1 MKNFKVSVQLIIGFV
16 VLLLFIISLGVI
28 SYRQTARIHEQTEI
42 IYNHPLQ
49 VRTAIGKLQADILL
63 MRLGTRNLMLAENQS
78 EHEEALIQ
86 MKKAETDA
94 YKQFQVLRER
104 FLGPQEEVDA
114 AYEDFLIW
122 KTLREENNKMA
133 LGGNSIAKIKKSVNP
148 DGPVGIARDKMLNHI
163 NVIDRF
169 AQKKAISLY
178 EESNKLNDTLNIEL
192 ILLFCVVL
200 IFVSILLNILLQNI
214 RKPIKDLTEATNSF
228 REGNLAARSNIA
240 LTNEFG
246 KLSESFNLMV
256 EKIQSDIELTEKTE
270 KLAAAM
276 LSVDNS
282 HEFFREFLPV
292 LAQLTNSQMAAVF
305 LLTEDK
311 QQFVHY
317 ESVGLT
323 KDIEDYSFSATG
335 LHGEFG
341 AVLASHKIEHIK
353 NIPHDTL
360 FVFKTVSGKIVPRE
374 VITIPVLAGREVI
387 AIISLASVRKYSD
400 HSNQLITR
408 MFDIVTARVEGIL
421 TYRKMRKFSKQLSIQ
436 NDELEIQ
443 RREMEQQSLELTE
456 QNREL
461 EMQKEQLHEASRLKT
476 NFLSNMSHELRT
488 PLNSVIALSGVLNR
502 RLVNKIPTDEYS
514 YLEVIER
521 NGKHLLS
528 LINDILDISRIESG
542 REEVEISKFDLNS
555 LISDVVSMIQP
566 QAKQKSIELVQF
578 MPEKELLIETD
589 FAKCQHIL
597 QNLVANAVK
606 FTEVGKVEVSA
617 KRNGNELEIFVQDTG
632 IGISEQHLPHIFDE
646 FRQADGSTSR
656 RFGGTG
662 LGLAIAR
669 KYANLLGGNVTV
681 KSVIDQGSEF
691 VLRLPLAY
699 QADGKKLQEP
709 EIGQT
714 FNRPNYKSPQKPNSQ
729 KTILIVE
736 DSEPAA
742 IQIKD
747 ILSENDYSILD
758 ARDGQQAL
766 SMISQTI
773 PDAMILDL
781 MMPGVDG
788 FEVLKSLREVE
799 ETAHVPVLILTAKH
813 ITKEDLRV
821 LKRNNVHQLIQKGD
835 VNRNE
840 LLNAVA
846 SMVSTEQPDKPELP
860 LQQIIGK
867 PVVLVVEDNADN
879 MITVKA
885 IMANHFTV
893 VEAIDGVEAVEVAKT
908 THPNLILMD
917 ISLPGIDGV
926 EAFTQIRKIKELDEV
941 PVIALTASALVADR
955 EVILAHGFDDYLAKP
970 IDEKIFFET
979 INRVLYGK

>member
-1 MKNFKVSVQLIIGFV
+1 MKNLKVSAQLIIGF
-16 VLLLFIISLGVI
+16 LIMLLFIIILGVM
-28 SYRQTARIHEQTEI
+28 SYRQTEKIHAQTEI

-49 VRTAIGKLQADILL
+49 VRTALGKLQADILV
-63 MRLGTRNLMLAENQS
+63 MRLGTRNLMLAENMA

-86 MKKAETDA
+86 MKLAETDA

-104 FLGPQEEVDA
+104 FLGPQEEVEA
-114 AYEDFLIW
+114 AYSDFLAW
-122 KTLREENNKMA
+122 KTAREENNRIA
-133 LGGNSIAKIKKSVNP
+133 LGTGGIAKIKTSVR
-148 DGPVGIARDKMLNHI
+148 DSGTVGIARNKMLAHI
-163 NVIDRF
+163 AVIDGF
-169 AQKKAISLY
+169 AKRKAINLY
-178 EESNKLNDTLNIEL
+178 GQSNQLKNTLNTEL
-192 ILLFCVVL
+192 ILLFIFVL
-200 IFVSILLNILLQNI
+200 IFVLVMLSILLHSI
-214 RKPIKDLTEATNSF
+214 RRPIKELTEVTNRF
-228 REGNLAARSNIA
+228 RNGDINARSTVT
-240 LTNEFG
+240 LKNEFG
-246 KLSESFNLMV
+246 DLAASFNSMV

-323 KDIEDYSFSATG
+323 KDVENYSFSATG

-341 AVLASHKIEHIK
+341 AVLSSRKIEHIK

-360 FVFKTVSGKIVPRE
+360 FVFKTVSGKIIPRE
-374 VITIPVLAGREVI
+374 VITIPILAGREVI

-400 HSNQLITR
+400 HSNQLISR

-421 TYRKMRKFSKQLSIQ
+421 TYRKMRKFSKQLTIQ

-502 RLVNKIPTDEYS
+502 RLANKIPADEYS

-542 REEVEISKFDLNS
+542 REEVEITRFNLND
-555 LISDVVSMIQP
+555 LISDVVNMIQP
-566 QAKQKSIELVQF
+566 QAKQKNIA
-578 MPEKELLIETD
+578 LIQDISTPDLAVESD
-589 FAKCQHIL
+589 FGKCQHIL
-597 QNLVANAVK
+597 QNLIANAVK
-606 FTEVGKVEVSA
+606 FTEQGKVEIWTKQLGSFV
-617 KRNGNELEIFVQDTG
+617 EIGVVDTG
-632 IGISEQHLPHIFDE
+632 IGIAEHHLPHIFDE

-669 KYANLLGGNVTV
+669 KYANLLGGDVDV
-681 KSVIDQGSEF
+681 KSVVDQGSEF
-691 VLRLPLAY
+691 IIKLPLIY
-699 QADGKKLQEP
+699 NVNGKIEKVQELSH
-709 EIGQT
+709 T
-714 FNRPNYKSPQKPNSQ
+714 FIRPNYNTPEKINAQ
-729 KTILIVE
+729 KTVLIVE

-742 IQIKD
+742 IQIRD
-747 ILSENDYSILD
+747 ILTENEYNILD
-758 ARDGQQAL
+758 ARDGRQAL

-799 ETAHVPVLILTAKH
+799 QTAHVPVLILTAKH
-813 ITKEDLRV
+813 ITKEDLKA

-835 VNRNE
+835 INRNE

-846 SMVSTEQPDKPELP
+846 SMVSVELPEKLKLP
-860 LQQIIGK
+860 LQVIDGK

-893 VEAIDGVEAVEVAKT
+893 LEANDGIEAVAVANEKR
-908 THPNLILMD
+908 PNLILMD
-917 ISLPGIDGV
+917 ISLPGIDGI
-926 EAFTQIRKIKELDEV
+926 EAFKKIRKMKDLANI
-941 PVIALTASALVADR
+941 PVIALTASALLTDR

-970 IDEKIFFET
+970 IDEKLFFET
-979 INRVLYGK
+979 INSVLYGK